1 MRRFFTFSLITIVVG
16 IICVS
21 SNLSLRGQQP
31 QVQPGAAPETGR
43 GAGPNGAP
51 QTGRAGGRGNANNE
65 AVVGAFRTNC
75 AGCHGGGQVPNAPD
89 LAALRQMSPEKI
101 YRAMTI
107 GAMQAMAQNLSDQ
120 QKIAIAESL
129 TGRRLTEGDTT
140 SAAVMTN
147 RCTSNPPLR
156 DSQSGSSW
164 NGWSP
169 SIANTRLQSSSAAK
183 LSPGQVSRLKV
194 QWVFGVPGATS
205 MYNEPAVVGGRIYLS
220 SDTGQVYSLD
230 AVTGCVYWSFQAQ
243 AGVRSAI
250 TIGPPRDAARQ
261 QLAYFGD
268 IRGNVYA
275 IDAAKGEVV
284 WQVRPVSHP
293 VARITATPRLYK
305 DRLYVPVAS
314 LEEVEGAQALYE
326 CCTSRGAVT
335 ALDAITGKVI
345 WTTYAIPD
353 EPKVVKTAA
362 NGKQIFGPSGA
373 GVWNSPTIDAKRNA
387 LYVGTGNG
395 FTEPATKFSDAIIA
409 MDLDSGKM
417 LWSFQAHPRDIWHGG
432 CQQAVPG
439 RNPTAGGPQ
448 GNNLPPESC
457 MSPGAPDWDFSA
469 SPILATLTD
478 GRDLL
483 IAGQKSGTV
492 WAFDVDKKG
501 ALVWSQDVAR
511 VLPGGG
517 GEIVFG
523 GAADDRTAYFNL
535 RSTGLVALELAT
547 GMERWYQPFDPAPLP
562 AAAQPPFAVPA
573 GPGAPATA
581 ANPPAQGRGAAPAPQ
596 RVIASSAV
604 TVLPGV
610 VLSAGVDGL
619 LRALSASNGALMWQ
633 FNTAQPFD
641 KTVNGVPA
649 KGGSMGSAGPVVV
662 DGMVYVV
669 SGYIGFQ
676 RGMPGNV
683 LLAFG
688 TGE

>member
-1 MRRFFTFSLITIVVG
+1 MRRFFTLAVMTTVVG
-16 IICVS
+16 IFCVS
-21 SNLSLRGQQP
+21 FNLPVRGQQP
-31 QVQPGAAPETGR
+31 QPQAQPGP
-43 GAGPNGAP
+43 AP
-51 QTGRAGGRGNANNE
+51 QTGRGGGRNANNE

-101 YRAMTI
+101 YRAMTT
-107 GAMQAMAQNLSDQ
+107 GTMQAMAKNLTDQ
-120 QKIAIAESL
+120 QKISIAESL

-140 SAAVMTN
+140 SAAVMKN
-147 RCTSNPPLR
+147 RCTSNPLLG
-156 DSQSGSSW
+156 DTQSGPSW

-169 SIANTRLQSSSAAK
+169 SIGNTRLQSSSTAK

-194 QWVFGVPGATS
+194 LWAFGVPGATS
-205 MYNEPAVVGGRIYLS
+205 MYNEPTVVGGRLYLS

-230 AVTGCVYWSFQAQ
+230 AKTGCVYWSFQAQ

-250 TIGPPRDAARQ
+250 SIGERRDVARQ

-268 IRGNVYA
+268 IRGNIYA
-275 IDAAKGEVV
+275 LDAFTGEPV
-284 WQVRPVSHP
+284 WQVRPIPHP
-293 VARITATPRLYK
+293 VARITAAPRLYK

-314 LEEVEGAQALYE
+314 LEEVEGAQAQYE
-326 CCTSRGAVT
+326 CCTSRGAVV

-345 WTTYAIPD
+345 WTTYTIPD
-353 EPKVVKTAA
+353 LPKVVKTAA
-362 NGKQIFGPSGA
+362 NGKEIWGPSGA
-373 GVWNSPTIDAKRNA
+373 GVWNSPTLDPKRNA

-409 MDLDSGKM
+409 MDLDTGKM

-432 CQQAVPG
+432 CQQAIPG
-439 RNPTAGGPQ
+439 RNPNAGGPQ
-448 GNNLPPESC
+448 GTSLPPESC

-469 SPILATLTD
+469 SPMLVSLPA

-483 IAGQKSGTV
+483 VAGQKSGTV

-501 ALVWSQDVAR
+501 ALVWSLDVAR

-535 RSTGLVALELAT
+535 RSTGLVALDVAT
-547 GMERWYQPFDPAPLP
+547 GMERWYTPFDPAPLP
-562 AAAQPPFAVPA
+562 VAPQPPVAAQA
-573 GPGAPATA
+573 GPGAPAIA
-581 ANPPAQGRGAAPAPQ
+581 ANAPAQGRGAGQPTQVPAPPPQ
-596 RVIASSAV
+596 RVIASAAV
-604 TVLPGV
+604 TLLPGV
-610 VLSAGVDGL
+610 VLSAGVDGM
-619 LRALSASNGALMWQ
+619 LRALSASNGALLWQ

-641 KTVNGVPA
+641 NTVNGVPA
-649 KGGSMGSAGPVVV
+649 KGGSMGSAGPIVV